1 MKAEYIVLAIATVA
15 AVVYYAKFDRY
26 KPDHDENTCN
36 DVKYYY
42 NDQLIDE
49 FVDEDDFV

>member
-1 MKAEYIVLAIATVA
+1 MTRAQFIVLVA
-15 AVVYYAKFDRY
+15 ATTAAIVYYLRFDRY

-42 NDQLIDE
+42 HDQLIDE
-49 FVDEDDFV
+49 FVDEEDL